1 MKKIILG
8 FITVCLSF
16 CTLAFVACGGSN
28 EKTDEEQFNEAKQQF
43 DNYTVEAELGNLANT
58 SLMIDNGKAKYTV
71 SNEYFSAIM
80 YFKAESGTI
89 YKFDDGSEKWEETN
103 FSTLEEAVDGSAEY
117 DSCFSAFTA
126 LYYDDLIKQDDYFTM
141 TDNAL
146 ESFSSLVGY
155 EMSSF
160 RLKIENNKFTSATVI
175 VEFSGTRLE
184 ISYTFK
190 DYGSTTV
197 ELPA

>member
-1 MKKIILG
+1 MKKFILG

-16 CTLAFVACGGSN
+16 CTLTFVACGGSN
-28 EKTDEEQFNEAKQQF
+28 GKTEKEQFNEAKQQF
-43 DNYTVEAELGNLANT
+43 DNYTVEAVLGDLANT
-58 SLMIDNGKAKYTV
+58 SLMVDNGKAKYTV

-80 YFKAESGTI
+80 YFKSENGTI
-89 YKFDDGSEKWEETN
+89 YKFDDGSEKWEKTN
-103 FSTLEEAVDGSAEY
+103 FSTLEEAVDGSTYY
-117 DSCFSAFTA
+117 DSCFSAFAA
-126 LYYDDLIKQDDYFTM
+126 LYYDDLIKQDDYFIM

-155 EMSSF
+155 DMSSF

-175 VEFSGTRLE
+175 VEVSGTRLE